1 MVQRPRYCRGKR
13 EERPAAQVTGCTS
26 DTPDSRGKKEIAS
39 NGRFYNLYNDHG
51 KHCMTVPER

>member
-26 DTPDSRGKKEIAS
+26 DTPDPRGKKEIAS
-39 NGRFYNLYNDHG
+39 NGRFTTYI
-51 KHCMTVPER
+51 MTMASIV